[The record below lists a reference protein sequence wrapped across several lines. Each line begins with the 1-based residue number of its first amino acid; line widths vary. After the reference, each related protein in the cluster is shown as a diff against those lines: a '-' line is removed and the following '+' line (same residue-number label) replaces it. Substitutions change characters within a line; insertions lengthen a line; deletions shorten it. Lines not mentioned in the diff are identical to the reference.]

1 MADWLNSSI
10 LNLLE
15 RGLDGLA
22 LRQKVLADNIA
33 NVDTPGFKKSD
44 LNFEQY
50 LQAAI
55 DSRQDSRLPAN
66 KDITYNHSWPVKAR
80 DFVEKDLATSFRNDG
95 NNVDID
101 SEMTKLA
108 QNNLH
113 YDALT
118 TMLIGH
124 LSILKTVIKE

>member
-1 MADWLNSSI
+1 MLFQRMQNVS
-10 LNLLE
+10 
-15 RGLDGLA
+15 
-22 LRQKVLADNIA
+22 QVL
-33 NVDTPGFKKSD
+33 
-44 LNFEQY
+44 Q
-50 LQAAI
+50 
-55 DSRQDSRLPAN
+55 
-66 KDITYNHSWPVKAR
+66 
-80 DFVEKDLATSFRNDG
+80 NDG